1 MEKVIEELR
10 ADAEKTIERIIDY
23 LNTYYKDCTKEKKNE
38 AIEFMLLCK
47 EKFMNNKEYRY
58 SFDLID
64 FDEEKSIPVIN
75 RHWLMDKASE
85 IIEKRTE
92 SLRRALLDKEMR
104 FIELDNIMEI
114 NGYYSLLD
122 DGVTSY
128 IKRHLNVVYTAEGT
142 EKPEIEISFII
153 TEDTEVDEME
163 ENFRLIVTDV
173 KGI

>member
-10 ADAEKTIERIIDY
+10 ADAEKTVERIIDY

-38 AIEFMLLCK
+38 VIKLTLLRK
-47 EKFMNNKEYRY
+47 EEFMNNKECRY
-58 SFDLID
+58 SFDLIEL
-64 FDEEKSIPVIN
+64 DEENGIPVIN

-85 IIEKRTE
+85 IIETRTK
-92 SLRRALLDKEMR
+92 SLRRVLLDKEMR

-114 NGYYSLLD
+114 NGYYSLLN

-128 IKRHLNVVYTAEGT
+128 IKRNLNVVYTAEGT
-142 EKPEIEISFII
+142 ETPEIEISFII

-173 KGI
+173 KRI

>member
-1 MEKVIEELR
+1 MEELIKELR
-10 ADAEKTIERIIDY
+10 ANGEKTIERIIDY
-23 LNTYYKDCTKEKKNE
+23 LNTNYKDCTKEEKNE
-38 AIEFMLLCK
+38 VIKFMLLCK
-47 EKFMNNKEYRY
+47 EKFMNNKECRY
-58 SFDLID
+58 SFDFID
-64 FDEEKSIPVIN
+64 LDEEKNIPVIN
-75 RHWLMDKASE
+75 EDCLKGKAFE
-85 IIEKRTE
+85 IIEKRTK
-92 SLRRALLDKEMR
+92 SLRRALLNKEMR

-128 IKRHLNVVYTAEGT
+128 IKRNLNVVYTAVDTKEA
-142 EKPEIEISFII
+142 EIEISFII